1 MQGGVKMDKLILLV
15 GPSGVGKTTIAQQL
29 EKEGYNIIH
38 SYTTRK
44 PRTPNEWG
52 HIFIDKSK
60 LSRTP
65 FTVVYDGDDNIP
77 PFNQKPIAFKELYGE
92 LYFATQEQY
101 KSKGISIYA
110 VDPGGAER
118 VQQNVKDAEII
129 TIYLTADESI
139 RYQRICSRELKK
151 YKEVSIG
158 KRMIID
164 IEADERIQEDKK
176 IFSKCK
182 CDYVVDANR
191 ELEQVV
197 TDIKEII
204 KESN

>member
-1 MQGGVKMDKLILLV
+1 MDKLVLLV
-15 GPSGVGKTTIAQQL
+15 GASGSGKTTIAKEL

-38 SYTTRK
+38 SYTTR
-44 PRTPNEWG
+44 PLRESDELG
-52 HIFIDKSK
+52 HIFIEKPHFESQEDYLKYK
-60 LSRTP
+60 
-65 FTVVYDGDDNIP
+65 YDIN
-77 PFNQKPIAFKELYGE
+77 KIAFFDGYGDI
-92 LYFATQEQY
+92 YFATRDQY
-101 KSKGISIYA
+101 QGKGTSIYV
-110 VDPGGAER
+110 VDPSGAEQVR
-118 VQQNVKDAEII
+118 QNVKDAEII

-151 YKEVSIG
+151 YKEVPIG
-158 KRMIID
+158 KRMIIN

-182 CDYVVDANR
+182 CDYVVEANR
-191 ELEQVV
+191 ELGQVV